1 MFSTIRSFFGS
12 DLGKKVLGRIRNL
25 GIALLGLFGVEFTVA
40 KVKSSKAEMIKN
52 KAVEDHDAARKE
64 LEKLLSELC
73 VTKCCIYTGFGEL
86 AALVE
91 RIQQR
96 PDFVIPI
103 KGIELPDF
111 TPNEYKKLAFEA
123 EALVGGTLG
132 AVVGGSVCMAVMG
145 TGAVAGGVLGS
156 GFVLCAMGL
165 NMVNRAAN
173 KKKQAVR
180 IREEVKGIISFYEKL
195 GKASSSYKEDLEK
208 VLAQFNKSKGKM
220 AKILE
225 CKSNWQDFSKV
236 ERRYTENAVMLAQ
249 LLCYMCSVNL
259 VLPPTKEE
267 PIEHLNANF
276 ARTV

>member
-1 MFSTIRSFFGS
+1 MPNEDFLTSLVKTEKPNPEGNVFDGIWTSYERVILHSLVTSFGLDFLVQDQTGGDVDTIRSVRDDS
-12 DLGKKVLGRIRNL
+12 VPL
-25 GIALLGLFGVEFTVA
+25 E
-40 KVKSSKAEMIKN
+40 
-52 KAVEDHDAARKE
+52 ARYKTPTHFE
-64 LEKLLSELC
+64 AYENRGAYD
-73 VTKCCIYTGFGEL
+73 TL

-132 AVVGGSVCMAVMG
+132 AVVGGSVCMAVME

-236 ERRYTENAVMLAQ
+236 GLTE
-249 LLCYMCSVNL
+249 
-259 VLPPTKEE
+259 
-267 PIEHLNANF
+267 
-276 ARTV
+276 